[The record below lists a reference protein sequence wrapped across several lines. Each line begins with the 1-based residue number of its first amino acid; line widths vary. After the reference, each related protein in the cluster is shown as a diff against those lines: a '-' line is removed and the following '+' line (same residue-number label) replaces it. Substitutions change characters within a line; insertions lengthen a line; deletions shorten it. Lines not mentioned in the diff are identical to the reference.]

1 MFTIMSNVEQNTFIT
16 KKQVAE
22 LLCCSIGTI
31 DNYIK
36 KGYIHTYG
44 FDRRVIFNREEVMA
58 SLIKR

>member
-1 MFTIMSNVEQNTFIT
+1 MDNVEQNIFIT

-36 KGYIHTYG
+36 KGYIYTYG
-44 FDRRVIFNREEVMA
+44 FDRRVIFNRDEIID

>member
-1 MFTIMSNVEQNTFIT
+1 MDNTDQIFIS
-16 KKQVAE
+16 KKEVAS
-22 LLCCSIGTI
+22 LLCCSVGTI

-44 FDRRVIFNREEVMA
+44 FDRRVIFDKAEVIA

>member
-1 MFTIMSNVEQNTFIT
+1 MSNGDNIFIT
-16 KKQVAE
+16 KKEVAS
-22 LLCCSIGTI
+22 LLCCSLGTI

-44 FDRRVIFNREEVMA
+44 FDRRVIFNREEVID

>member
-1 MFTIMSNVEQNTFIT
+1 MFTSMSNTEQNKFIS

-22 LLCCSIGTI
+22 LLCCSVGTI

-44 FDRRVIFNREEVMA
+44 FDRRIIFDREEVIT

>member
-1 MFTIMSNVEQNTFIT
+1 MSNEDNIFIN
-16 KKQVAE
+16 KKEVAS
-22 LLCCSIGTI
+22 LLCCSISTI

-44 FDRRVIFNREEVMA
+44 FDRRTIFNRQEIID

>member
-1 MFTIMSNVEQNTFIT
+1 MDNYSEHTFLT
-16 KKQVAE
+16 KQETAN
-22 LLCCSIGTI
+22 LLRVSLGTI

-44 FDRRVIFNREEVMA
+44 FERRVIFSRDEVIA

>member
-1 MFTIMSNVEQNTFIT
+1 MDNYSEHTFLT
-16 KKQVAE
+16 KQETAK
-22 LLCCSIGTI
+22 LLRVSLGTI

-44 FDRRVIFNREEVMA
+44 FERRVIFSRDEVMA

>member
-1 MFTIMSNVEQNTFIT
+1 MSNETNIFIT

-22 LLCCSIGTI
+22 LLCCSIGTV

-36 KGYIHTYG
+36 KGYIYTYG
-44 FDRRVIFNREEVMA
+44 FDRRVIFNRDEIID